1 MNIKLTKDELITF
14 LNFVTAMSN
23 EKSQL
28 NNIISP
34 EFEMTEFELIQ
45 PTLEI
50 IENILNTAQNN
61 GIEIM

>member
-28 NNIISP
+28 SNIISP
-34 EFEMTEFELIQ
+34 EFEMNEFELIQ

-61 GIEIM
+61 GIEII